1 MKWSFVWSLRM
12 DTATGEWSSSDLS
25 GLWWHQCPSDFCKH
39 FLSKHWLFRA
49 TLVSVTLV
57 MGLSVD
63 AVAAVFALA
72 RAWVWT
78 CCSVPV
84 QILWHSHNEA
94 RYRVPGFPG
103 SRYEALIR
111 PYHHLSPARDL
122 THWSLRLLV
131 VVQALRVFWALLLR
145 LVPGCGHFG
154 SIRPE
159 IPKNNWDFLQL
170 RWPRPAHHW
179 HLWMWR
185 PIPGTYAWG

>member
-1 MKWSFVWSLRM
+1 MKWSIVWSLRM

-103 SRYEALIR
+103 SRVPGFPVWS
-111 PYHHLSPARDL
+111 PYQALSPFITCQGSDPLKSKVAGSCAGPSGLLGTAASIGAWLWPLWQHPTGD
-122 THWSLRLLV
+122 SEKQLRLPTA
-131 VVQALRVFWALLLR
+131 AL
-145 LVPGCGHFG
+145 
-154 SIRPE
+154 
-159 IPKNNWDFLQL
+159 
-170 RWPRPAHHW
+170 
-179 HLWMWR
+179 
-185 PIPGTYAWG
+185 T